1 MWILQ
6 NYQSTAKPSSNHTL
20 KYKLQLQKSHTNK
33 MGKYFF
39 KHDNLA
45 RFSKMQTLII
55 LENSSCER
63 CIFSTSTPF
72 HFLLSV
78 NHQIF
83 IFTLAKYLSSFT
95 SFIKVHNHKFCPNFL
110 SLSVPMFPF
119 SLIPLWSTTIQ
130 IGLLPNLH

>member
-1 MWILQ
+1 
-6 NYQSTAKPSSNHTL
+6 
-20 KYKLQLQKSHTNK
+20 

-119 SLIPLWSTTIQ
+119 SLIFFDSIMIYNHPNRSSSKSSLVAALTTAATFAKVFMRNITTQ
-130 IGLLPNLH
+130 NGNQLI